1 MWTFRGIGYRTRFDS
16 SAYPNET
23 RDRDVFF
30 DTTSNGIPIGP
41 PSHLPEPKSACTGE
55 PSPIDLISSAES
67 ADTGSLSTFW
77 FHGLFA
83 GKTGQRRAAGSRS
96 ACADEPVSRAI
107 ASAIARAAAVA
118 RRFISISS
126 AGTVLILSAVGRAPS
141 RRVLVVD
148 DDDDIRLLLEEL
160 LRGAG
165 YGVVTATDGRAAL
178 RTFHADPTDLIVL
191 DLSMP
196 ELDGFETLE
205 RLRDLSDVPVIL
217 LTARAG
223 EIDKV
228 RGFRGGADDYV
239 VKPFGRQELLARIEA
254 LLRRAPQSTHQEH
267 YDDGTLSIDYGR
279 RLVMCRGLPVS
290 LTPLEFRLLVTFVE
304 HGGQVLSADQLIEH
318 VWGHAGGVSR
328 DQVKLYVSYLRKKLG
343 QEADGYAPIETVRG
357 FGYRYVPPAA

>member
-1 MWTFRGIGYRTRFDS
+1 
-16 SAYPNET
+16 
-23 RDRDVFF
+23 
-30 DTTSNGIPIGP
+30 
-41 PSHLPEPKSACTGE
+41 L
-55 PSPIDLISSAES
+55 
-67 ADTGSLSTFW
+67 
-77 FHGLFA
+77 
-83 GKTGQRRAAGSRS
+83 
-96 ACADEPVSRAI
+96 
-107 ASAIARAAAVA
+107 
-118 RRFISISS
+118 
-126 AGTVLILSAVGRAPS
+126 

-165 YGVVTATDGRAAL
+165 YGVVTAIDGRAAL

-228 RGFRGGADDYV
+228 RGFRAGADDYV

-254 LLRRAPQSTHQEH
+254 LLRRTPQATHLEH
-267 YDDGTLSIDYGR
+267 YDDGALSIDYGR

-290 LTPLEFRLLVTFVE
+290 LTPLEFRLLTTFVE
-304 HGGQVLSADQLIEH
+304 HAGQVLSADQLVEH
-318 VWGHAGGVSR
+318 VWGHAEGVSR
-328 DQVKLYVSYLRKKLG
+328 DQVKLYVSYLRRKLG
-343 QEADGYAPIETVRG
+343 QEAAGFEPIETVRG
-357 FGYRYVPPAA
+357 FGYRYRPPGEELRSSPG